1 MDLPIKN
8 GDYQRVPCTISDW
21 SPVSR
26 WCVADAGYVP
36 CRAPWTRLRRVLA
49 AWCAHCADH
58 CYHPFLGVPWGFL
71 KWGIRKTMAFNTKMF
86 QFRMMWCATPCFR
99 HLHML
104 VVIFTI
110 LYSSILFYIRL
121 CAVGTVSL
129 LSIWPHVRQPWE
141 TFSRCWI
148 DWGSQGAKIF
158 AKGSE
163 VFRLTCFEDF
173 WSVFWS
179 FYIFEGEVAEAVFA
193 GAKSPLWNGS
203 WGPGHGRPAPGSVG
217 SRISRGAAHADLRDD
232 FREGE
237 EGIGRIGKAAVC
249 NSHRVYECH
258 INVILMSY

>member
-49 AWCAHCADH
+49 AWCAHCANH

-104 VVIFTI
+104 VVIFTN
-110 LYSSILFYIRL
+110 SILFY
-121 CAVGTVSL
+121 TL
-129 LSIWPHVRQPWE
+129 LYPFMCRWHCVIVVHLTSCKATLGDILKML
-141 TFSRCWI
+141 
-148 DWGSQGAKIF
+148 DW
-158 AKGSE
+158 
-163 VFRLTCFEDF
+163 
-173 WSVFWS
+173 
-179 FYIFEGEVAEAVFA
+179 
-193 GAKSPLWNGS
+193 
-203 WGPGHGRPAPGSVG
+203 
-217 SRISRGAAHADLRDD
+217 LR
-232 FREGE
+232 
-237 EGIGRIGKAAVC
+237 
-249 NSHRVYECH
+249 
-258 INVILMSY
+258 